1 MKARL
6 AAVFVSLL
14 PLLAPARG
22 AADSPSDPVLKDARG
37 AMVRRNH
44 FLSWH
49 PAWRGQPLLADME
62 LMCEQGCSVRTA
74 DGSVLNLAEGAH
86 IAIGQMMFVPLGGGP
101 AALGRRFELREGSIS
116 VLVSNDTR
124 RPHTVIIGGP
134 NDTNAALRP
143 GLSQV
148 VVSSEQGDRFG
159 IACVT
164 GSARIKKGKQVLP
177 LQTGQATAI
186 TDADA
191 ALVAKPLG
199 SAPLIRTAQATM
211 GELQP
216 LAVALSSAGAR
227 PGLEWVSVPGASRYE
242 IDISSDP
249 SFRSLADVARVDG
262 KTTRYLT
269 KNLTHGTY
277 WGRVISFDEA
287 GLASLPSEPTQLR
300 VVTVS
305 VPDNGA
311 VDAAR
316 GAVVAPTGAVMGI
329 SDSETLEMAK
339 EGGYFS
345 AAPSDITVDS
355 EPRVV
360 RLRRKGDFGH
370 ETRFVVEPRGLRAD
384 IKLTPFYA
392 RWPSDGVDVS
402 VMLRDPTGRVDPLTV
417 EPQLEVL
424 VGLEPIAVE
433 WKREGTLLTAHI
445 EPRAPTGPAV
455 VRVIAKD
462 HDGAQLGRNFLEI
475 EPVFAPSL
483 GGHRAPIAH
492 R

>member
-6 AAVFVSLL
+6 AAALVSLL
-14 PLLAPARG
+14 PLLAPSRG
-22 AADSPSDPVLKDARG
+22 AADSPSDPILKDGRG
-37 AMVRRNH
+37 VMVRRT
-44 FLSWH
+44 FYRPWH

-62 LMCEQGCSVRTA
+62 LMCEHGCSVRTS
-74 DGSVLNLAEGAH
+74 DGSILSLAEGAH
-86 IAIGQMMFVPLGGGP
+86 ITIGQMMFVPLGEGP
-101 AALGRRFELREGSIS
+101 AALGRRFVLQDGSIS
-116 VLVSNDTR
+116 VAVSNDTR

-143 GLSQV
+143 GQTQV
-148 VVSSEQGDRFG
+148 VVSEEHFG

-164 GSARIKKGKQVLP
+164 GSARVKRAKQVVP
-177 LQTGQATAI
+177 VKTGEAVAI
-186 TDADA
+186 TDPQTPI
-191 ALVAKPLG
+191 VAKPLG
-199 SAPLIRTAQATM
+199 SAPLIRSAQAKV

-242 IDISSDP
+242 VDISSDP
-249 SFRSLADVARVDG
+249 SFKSLADVARVDS
-262 KTTRYLT
+262 KTTRYLA

-277 WGRVISFDEA
+277 WGRVISYDEA
-287 GLASLPSEPTQLR
+287 GLASLPSAPAPLR
-300 VVTVS
+300 VVTVK
-305 VPDNGA
+305 VPENGA
-311 VDAAR
+311 VDADR
-316 GAVVAPTGAVMGI
+316 SAVVAPTGAVMGI

-345 AAPSDITVDS
+345 PAPSDIVVDS

-360 RLRRKGDFGH
+360 RLRRKGDYGH

-392 RWPSDGVDVS
+392 RWPNDAVDVS
-402 VMLRDPTGRVDPLTV
+402 VTLRDPSGRVDPSTV

-433 WKREGTLLTAHI
+433 WKREGAVLTAHI
-445 EPRAPTGPAV
+445 DPRAATGPAV

-462 HDGAQLGRNFLEI
+462 RDGAPLGRNFLEI

-483 GGHRAPIAH
+483 AGRRAPIAH

>member
-1 MKARL
+1 
-6 AAVFVSLL
+6 
-14 PLLAPARG
+14 
-22 AADSPSDPVLKDARG
+22 
-37 AMVRRNH
+37 MVRRN
-44 FLSWH
+44 LWRPWH

-62 LMCEQGCSVRTA
+62 LMCEHGCTVRTA
-74 DGSVLNLAEGAH
+74 DGSLLNLAEGAH
-86 IAIGQMMFVPLGGGP
+86 ITVADMMFVPLGEGP
-101 AALGRRFELREGSIS
+101 AALGRRFVLHEGSIGVS
-116 VLVSNDTR
+116 VSNDTR

-134 NDTNAALRP
+134 NETNAALRP
-143 GLSQV
+143 GQSQV
-148 VVSSEQGDRFG
+148 VVSDERFG

-164 GSARIKKGKQVLP
+164 GSARIKRGKQLLP
-177 LQTGQATAI
+177 LQTGEAVALTSP
-186 TDADA
+186 DAP
-191 ALVAKPLG
+191 LTAKPLG
-199 SAPLIRTAQATM
+199 AAPLIKPAQAKV

-227 PGLEWVSVPGASRYE
+227 PGLEWVAVPGASRYE
-242 IDISSDP
+242 VDISTEP
-249 SFRSLADVARVDG
+249 SFKALADVARVDG
-262 KTTRYLT
+262 KTTRYLA
-269 KNLTHGTY
+269 KNLGHGTY

-300 VVTVS
+300 VVTLK

-311 VDAAR
+311 VDADR
-316 GAVVAPTGAVMGI
+316 SAVVAPTGAVMGI

-345 AAPSDITVDS
+345 PAPSDIVVDA

-360 RLRRKGDFGH
+360 RLRRKGDYGH

-392 RWPSDGVDVS
+392 RWPTDAVDVS
-402 VMLRDPTGRVDPLTV
+402 VTLRDPTGRVDPLTV

-433 WKREGTLLTAHI
+433 WKRDGTVLTARI
-445 EPRAPTGPAV
+445 DPRTPTGPAV

-462 HDGAQLGRNFLEI
+462 RDGAPLGRNFLEI
-475 EPVFAPSL
+475 EPVFAPTL
-483 GGHRAPIAH
+483 AGHRAPIAH